1 MLDAATSTLPAPLS
15 RAMLWVDRVGSF
27 LFLLKPRLRIGGP
40 GEDGSAVDLSLLA
53 NLSRHHATIERE
65 GESYLLTPLGRAAI
79 GGRPISSPEP
89 LSDGSEFVLGSNVRM
104 RFRIP
109 SSMTNTARI
118 DFVSEH
124 RPRQFVNAVILM
136 DETCLLGPGVE
147 HHVPCPV
154 WKEAVVLFKREE
166 RFWCKSRSGVS
177 VNGSSHSAAMEVT
190 NGAVVSGGEFR
201 FRVEWA

>member
-1 MLDAATSTLPAPLS
+1 MLGAATSTLPIS

-27 LFLLKPRLRIGGP
+27 LFFLKPRLRIGGP

-65 GESYLLTPLGRAAI
+65 GETYLLTPHGRTAV
-79 GGRPISSPEP
+79 GGRPVSSPEL
-89 LSDGSEFVLGSNVRM
+89 LSDGNEIVLGSNVRM

-109 SSMTNTARI
+109 SPMTNTARI

-124 RPRQFVNAVILM
+124 RPRQSVNAVILM

-154 WKEAVVLFKREE
+154 WKEPVVLYQRDEKL
-166 RFWCKSRSGVS
+166 WCKSRSGVS
-177 VNGSSHSAAMEVT
+177 VNGSSHSSSMEVT
-190 NGAVVSGGEFR
+190 NGAVVAGGEFR